1 MHREP
6 ARLLGALA
14 GVLVLVAD
22 LVQDLTVE
30 VAEVPTWS
38 AALPVITGFL
48 LRRFVYAPAT
58 VDQLVFKVPDDP
70 RDLVDD

>member
-1 MHREP
+1 
-6 ARLLGALA
+6 
-14 GVLVLVAD
+14 
-22 LVQDLTVE
+22 
-30 VAEVPTWS
+30 
-38 AALPVITGFL
+38 L